1 MERYKQDISSVPYD
15 IRQFLPNRCCWL
27 QMNAMQ
33 GRKQINASAPEVYDV
48 GEHVAIVLSGTTAPT
63 LTHVV
68 NTGQEPPS
76 YLQIAPANASN
87 SRGII
92 GNRRDTVSGDSYQF
106 GKCESDVTARVRYA
120 DTDTTGTHAFAA
132 VGFLEVVNL
141 LSAQTICA
149 AFTTN
154 GLLKWAVTIVTDGV
168 TVTYDTGIS
177 SDTWRDLSVW
187 VSADA
192 KTAVFSIDSVPVYSL
207 SSARIAQ
214 LNTSS
219 VLGAGAVV
227 RRLSGSSTRSL
238 QVAWYVERYF
248 MNR

>member
-15 IRQFLPNRCCWL
+15 VRQFMPNRCCWL

-33 GRKQINASAPEVYDV
+33 GRKQINASGPEVYDV

-92 GNRRDTVSGDSYQF
+92 GHRRDITASDGYRF
-106 GKCESDVTARVRYA
+106 GVCESDVTARVRYA

-132 VGFLEVVNL
+132 VGFLQGLNL
-141 LSAQTICA
+141 LSAQTLCA

-154 GLLKWAVTIVTDGV
+154 GLLKWAVTIVSGGV

-192 KTAVFSIDSVPVYSL
+192 KTAVFSIDGVPVYSL
-207 SSARIAQ
+207 ATSQIAQ
-214 LNTSS
+214 LNTGSS
-219 VLGAGAVV
+219 TGAAAIV
-227 RRLSGSSTRSL
+227 RRLSQSTARSL
-238 QVAWYVERYF
+238 QVAWYVERHF
-248 MNR
+248 INR

>member
-1 MERYKQDISSVPYD
+1 
-15 IRQFLPNRCCWL
+15 
-27 QMNAMQ
+27 MNAMQ
-33 GRKQINASAPEVYDV
+33 GRKLVASSPDVYDV
-48 GEHVAIVLSGTTAPT
+48 GEHVSIVLSGTTAPT

-92 GNRRDTVSGDSYQF
+92 GHRRDTGGGDSYQF
-106 GKCESDVTARVRYA
+106 GQCESDVTARVRYA

-132 VGFLEVVNL
+132 VGFLQGISL
-141 LSAQTICA
+141 LSTQTLCA

-168 TVTYDTGIS
+168 TVTYGTGIS

-192 KTAVFSIDSVPVYSL
+192 KKAVFSIDGVPVYSL
-207 SSARIAQ
+207 ATSQIAQ
-214 LNTSS
+214 LNTSNP
-219 VLGAGAVV
+219 LGVGAVV

-238 QVAWYVERYF
+238 QVAWYVERHF
-248 MNR
+248 INR